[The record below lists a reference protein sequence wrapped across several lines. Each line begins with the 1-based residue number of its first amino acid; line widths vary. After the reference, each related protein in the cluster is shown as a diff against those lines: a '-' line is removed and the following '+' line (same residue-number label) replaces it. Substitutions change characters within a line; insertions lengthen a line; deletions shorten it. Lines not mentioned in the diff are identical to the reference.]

1 MAAAGD
7 AGLAPCE
14 LQAEM
19 GRMPVLPGGL
29 SEYKKL
35 YKWSLEDPD
44 GFWGKVSR
52 RCRHWHACAL
62 LSHVSR
68 WYGSR
73 FYRIHSSN
81 MQSTSLR
88 QRPTSFG
95 PRDKGEPPEL
105 CDKRSAA
112 GFLALGEKLRM

>member
-7 AGLAPCE
+7 VGLAPRE

-44 GFWGKVSR
+44 GFWGKVSC

-62 LSHVSR
+62 LFHVSAGLAAKCR
-68 WYGSR
+68 ALHCGSGQLPSDHATR
-73 FYRIHSSN
+73 LNLQNCTKISA
-81 MQSTSLR
+81 L
-88 QRPTSFG
+88 
-95 PRDKGEPPEL
+95 PP
-105 CDKRSAA
+105 A
-112 GFLALGEKLRM
+112 F